1 MICYLLMGWCILVK
15 ANVLPQLLTTKGMIL
30 LVAGGIAY
38 TIGAIVYGF
47 GKKYKYA
54 HSIFHLFIL
63 LGSFLQFLCILI
75 YVM

>member
-1 MICYLLMGWCILVK
+1 MGWCIIVK
-15 ANVLPQLLTTKGMIL
+15 GGLLPKILTTNGFIL

-38 TIGAIVYGF
+38 TIGAVIYGV
-47 GKKYKYA
+47 GKKHKYF

-63 LGSFLQFLCILI
+63 LGSFLQFLCILL